1 MPNLIKS
8 KVTAEDLLCDLHA
21 TLFKEVTFRG
31 VNVFCGAVKAAKLF
45 FLVQTILF
53 CFSNFETGVILVFI
67 YDDE

>member
-45 FLVQTILF
+45 FWCRQFCSAFLILKQVL
-53 CFSNFETGVILVFI
+53 S
-67 YDDE
+67 

>member
-45 FLVQTILF
+45 FGADNFVLLF
-53 CFSNFETGVILVFI
+53 
-67 YDDE
+67 